1 MDHLQTGTAIA
12 LIVGYFAAHAAALFT
27 HFHAPDWF
35 QGVVTTVLTALAGI
49 LPTIAWNVHDSWKTY
64 LANVFAALIAA
75 FFAYKTKIPAAVQL
89 RVKAGLGKNLTGVRA
104 RHAVHPT
111 TVAA

>member
-35 QGVVTTVLTALAGI
+35 QGVVTTVLTVLAGI
-49 LPTIAWNVHDSWKTY
+49 LPTVAWNPHDSWKTY
-64 LANVFAALIAA
+64 LANVFAALVAA
-75 FFAYKTKIPAAVQL
+75 FFAYKTRIPAALQ
-89 RVKAGLGKNLTGVRA
+89 VKVKPGLGKNLEGVRA
-104 RHAVHPT
+104 RHISHTA